1 MVKKVMSETTLN
13 EIIHIIP
20 QLVKMTSKKL
30 WIDYDTEAD
39 VLYINFKRPQQAM
52 DSEMLENGII
62 IRYKENKI
70 VGLTILDASSRE

>member
-1 MVKKVMSETTLN
+1 MSETTLN